1 MASFITLKKRQEFK
15 KISTSGK
22 RWVTSAFILQ
32 CLSQSEESSLE
43 KNRFGFTA
51 SRKIGGAVERNR
63 ARRRLKEVVR
73 LNMSHAQVHFDYVL
87 IARDKALTLDFQK
100 LERDFRWALEHIHA
114 L

>member
-1 MASFITLKKRQEFK
+1 MTPFISLKKRQEFK
-15 KISTSGK
+15 KISNFGK

-32 CLSQSEESSLE
+32 CLPQSEESPFQ
-43 KNRFGFTA
+43 KTRFGFTA

-73 LNMSHAQVHFDYVL
+73 LNMSHAQAHFDYVL

-100 LERDFRWALEHIHA
+100 LERDFRWALKHIHA